1 MDLGVGAL
9 QNVGEVQNCHTEIA
23 TILPQLMVAESA
35 LDLGPDPRYV
45 TLTSAQVTRNSAAFL
60 L

>member
-23 TILPQLMVAESA
+23 TILPQLMVADRA
-35 LDLGPDPRYV
+35 LDLRAYPRSV
-45 TLTSAQVTRNSAAFL
+45 TLTSVQVKIE
-60 L
+60 